1 MALPRAVTLR
11 SKRKDRES
19 ESIIRTVYS
28 NHIAASQLLYCKGC
42 KPRCHSYA
50 AALLSRRYR

>member
-1 MALPRAVTLR
+1 MALHRAVTLR

-19 ESIIRTVYS
+19 ESIISPVYC
-28 NHIAASQLLYCKGC
+28 NHITGTQLLYRKRS

-50 AALLSRRYR
+50 AALLSR